1 MAVLPFSQLA
11 LIGLSG
17 GDIVLVVYVSTK
29 TCVAP
34 ICIAELIMIG
44 WESEVEVKCN
54 RLIRRGFVSWESC
67 R

>member
-44 WESEVEVKCN
+44 WESEV
-54 RLIRRGFVSWESC
+54 
-67 R
+67 